1 MPVGLGSPATLVEVL
16 FANRSTRGLAPQV
29 HRLRAAEHPRPD
41 YVLLHISDTHLIS
54 DGSLYG
60 AVDADGRLV
69 ELLEQL
75 KLSGVRPDVIVFTGD
90 LADTGE
96 PAAYRKLRA
105 AVEPFAAELGAE
117 LVWVMGNHDN
127 RAALRRSL
135 LDEAPSMAPL
145 DRVRMIDGLRIITL
159 DTSVPGH
166 HYGEISGSQL
176 DWLTEQL
183 TAPAPHG
190 TILALHHPP
199 IPSVLDLAVTV
210 ELRDQAALG
219 RVLEGRDV
227 RAILA
232 GHLHYST
239 SATFVGI
246 PVSVA
251 SATCYTQDLTVAAGG
266 TRGRDGAQACNLVH
280 VYQDTVVHSVIPLG
294 TGKTVGTFVSPA
306 QAQRKITES
315 GMFIEPSRR
324 DSLFRHPPMV
334 MTPAVRQTP
343 AD

>member
-1 MPVGLGSPATLVEVL
+1 
-16 FANRSTRGLAPQV
+16 LAPQV

-41 YVLLHISDTHLIS
+41 YILLHISDTHLIGG

-60 AVDADGRLV
+60 AVNADGLLG

-75 KLSGVRPDVIVFTGD
+75 KQSGLRPDAIIFTGD
-90 LADTGE
+90 LADKGE
-96 PAAYRKLRA
+96 PEAYRRLRA
-105 AVEPFAAELGAE
+105 VVEPFAAELGAE

-127 RAALRRSL
+127 RAELRRLL

-145 DRVRMIDGLRIITL
+145 DRVRMVDGLRIVTL

-176 DWLTEQL
+176 DWLAEELAT
-183 TAPAPHG
+183 PAPDG

-199 IPSVLDLAVTV
+199 IPSVLDLSVTV
-210 ELRDQAALG
+210 ELRDQAPLG
-219 RVLEGRDV
+219 QVLKGTDV

-239 SATFVGI
+239 NATFVGI

-251 SATCYTQDLTVAAGG
+251 SATCYTQDLTVEVGG
-266 TRGRDGAQACNLVH
+266 TRGRDGAQGCNVVH
-280 VYQDTVVHSVIPLG
+280 VYPDTVVHSVIPLG
-294 TGKTVGTFVSPA
+294 AGKTVGTFVSPA

-324 DSLFRHPPMV
+324 DLLFTHPPMV
-334 MTPAVRQTP
+334 LTSAARQTP
-343 AD
+343 VD

>member
-1 MPVGLGSPATLVEVL
+1 M
-16 FANRSTRGLAPQV
+16 

-41 YVLLHISDTHLIS
+41 YVLLHISDTHLIGG
-54 DGSLYG
+54 DDTLYG
-60 AVDADGRLV
+60 AVDADSRLG

-75 KLSGVRPDVIVFTGD
+75 KESGLRPDAIIFTGD
-90 LADTGE
+90 LADKGE
-96 PAAYRKLRA
+96 PEAYRKLRGLI
-105 AVEPFAAELGAE
+105 EPFAAELGSE
-117 LVWVMGNHDN
+117 LVWVMGNHDD
-127 RAALRRSL
+127 RAELRRML

-145 DRVRMIDGLRIITL
+145 DRVRMIDGLRMVTL

-166 HYGEISGSQL
+166 HYGEITASQL
-176 DWLTEQL
+176 DWLARQLETE
-183 TAPAPHG
+183 APDG

-210 ELRDQAALG
+210 ELRDQASLG
-219 RVLEGRDV
+219 RVLKGSDV

-239 SATFVGI
+239 NATFVGI

-266 TRGRDGAQACNLVH
+266 TRGKDGAQGCNLVH

-294 TGKTVGTFVSPA
+294 TGKTVGTFVSPE
-306 QAQRKITES
+306 QARREITES
-315 GMFIEPSRR
+315 GLFIEPSSR
-324 DSLFRHPPMV
+324 DSLFAHPPMV
-334 MTPAVRQTP
+334 LTPSAPQILV
-343 AD
+343 D

>member
-1 MPVGLGSPATLVEVL
+1 
-16 FANRSTRGLAPQV
+16 V
-29 HRLRAAEHPRPD
+29 HKLRAAEHPRPD
-41 YVLLHISDTHLIS
+41 YVLIHISDTHLIS
-54 DGSLYG
+54 DGCLYG
-60 AVDADGRLV
+60 AVDADGRLG

-75 KLSGVRPDVIVFTGD
+75 KQAGVRPDAIVFTGD
-90 LADTGE
+90 LADAGE
-96 PAAYRKLRA
+96 PEAYRKLRV

-127 RAALRRSL
+127 RAALRSVL

-145 DRVRMIDGLRIITL
+145 DRVCMIDGLRIITL

-166 HYGEISGSQL
+166 HYGEISKSQL
-176 DWLTEQL
+176 DWLAVEL
-183 TAPAPHG
+183 ESPAPQG
-190 TILALHHPP
+190 SILAMHHPP

-210 ELRDQAALG
+210 ELRDQASLG
-219 RVLEGRDV
+219 RVLKGSDV

-239 SATFVGI
+239 NATFAEI

-251 SATCYTQDLTVAAGG
+251 SATCYTQDLTVTAGA

-280 VYQDTVVHSVIPLG
+280 VYQDTVVHSVIPFG
-294 TGKTVGTFVSPA
+294 TGNTVGSFVSPA
-306 QAQRKITES
+306 QAQRKIAES

-324 DSLFRHPPMV
+324 DSLFTYPPMEL
-334 MTPAVRQTP
+334 ASSARQTP

>member
-1 MPVGLGSPATLVEVL
+1 VL
-16 FANRSTRGLAPQV
+16 TEHGKGLAPPV

-41 YVLLHISDTHLIS
+41 YILLHISDTHLIGG
-54 DGSLYG
+54 DGALYG
-60 AVDADGRLV
+60 AVDADGLLG
-69 ELLEQL
+69 ELLQQL
-75 KLSGVRPDVIVFTGD
+75 KHSGLRPDAIIFTGD
-90 LADTGE
+90 LADQGE
-96 PAAYRKLRA
+96 RDAYRKLRA
-105 AVEPFAAELGAE
+105 VVEPIAAELGAE

-127 RAALRRSL
+127 RAELRRLL

-145 DRVRMIDGLRIITL
+145 DRVRMVDGLRIVTL

-166 HYGEISGSQL
+166 HYGEVSGSQL
-176 DWLTEQL
+176 DWLAEHLAT
-183 TAPAPHG
+183 PAPDG

-210 ELRDQAALG
+210 ELRDQAGLG
-219 RVLEGRDV
+219 HVLKGTDV

-239 SATFVGI
+239 NATFVGI

-251 SATCYTQDLTVAAGG
+251 SATCYTQDLTVEVGA
-266 TRGRDGAQACNLVH
+266 TRGRDGAQGCNVVH
-280 VYQDTVVHSVIPLG
+280 VYPDTIVHSVIPLG

-315 GMFIEPSRR
+315 GIFIEPSRR
-324 DSLFRHPPMV
+324 DSLFKHPPMV
-334 MTPAVRQTP
+334 LTSSARQTP
-343 AD
+343 VD

>member
-1 MPVGLGSPATLVEVL
+1 M
-16 FANRSTRGLAPQV
+16 

-41 YVLLHISDTHLIS
+41 YVLLHISDTHLVS
-54 DGSLYG
+54 DGCLYG
-60 AVDADGRLV
+60 AVDADGRLG

-75 KLSGVRPDVIVFTGD
+75 KHSGVHPDAIVFTGD
-90 LADTGE
+90 LADAGE
-96 PAAYRKLRA
+96 PEAYRKLRA
-105 AVEPFAAELGAE
+105 VVEPLAAELGAE
-117 LVWVMGNHDN
+117 LIWVMGNHDN
-127 RAALRRSL
+127 RAALRSFL

-145 DRVRMIDGLRIITL
+145 DRVCMLDGLRIITL

-166 HYGEISGSQL
+166 HYGEICDSQL
-176 DWLTEQL
+176 DWLARELET
-183 TAPAPHG
+183 PAPHG
-190 TILALHHPP
+190 SILALHHPP

-219 RVLEGRDV
+219 QVVRGSDV

-239 SATFVGI
+239 NATFVGI

-266 TRGRDGAQACNLVH
+266 TRGRDSAQACNLVH

-294 TGKTVGTFVSPA
+294 TGNTVGSFVSPA
-306 QAQRKITES
+306 QAQRKIAES
-315 GMFIEPSRR
+315 GMYIEPSRR
-324 DSLFRHPPMV
+324 DSLFTHPPMV
-334 MTPAVRQTP
+334 LTSSARQTP

>member
-1 MPVGLGSPATLVEVL
+1 M
-16 FANRSTRGLAPQV
+16 

-41 YVLLHISDTHLIS
+41 YVLLHISDTHLIA

-60 AVDADGRLV
+60 EVDADGRLG
-69 ELLEQL
+69 ELLAQL
-75 KLSGVRPDVIVFTGD
+75 ATSGIRPDAIVFTGD
-90 LADTGE
+90 LVDAGE
-96 PAAYRKLRA
+96 PEAYRKIRA
-105 AVEPFAAELGAE
+105 VVEPFAAELGAE
-117 LVWVMGNHDN
+117 LVWVMGNHDD
-127 RAALRRSL
+127 RAALRSLL

-159 DTSVPGH
+159 DTSVPGYH
-166 HYGEISGSQL
+166 HGEVSESQL
-176 DWLTEQL
+176 HWLADEL
-183 TAPAPHG
+183 AHLAPHG

-199 IPSVLDLAVTV
+199 IPSVLDMAVTV

-219 RVLEGRDV
+219 RVLKGTDV

-239 SATFVGI
+239 NATFVGI

-251 SATCYTQDLTVAAGG
+251 SATCYTQDLTVAVGG
-266 TRGRDGAQACNLVH
+266 TRGQDGAQACSLVH
-280 VYQDTVVHSVIPLG
+280 VYPDTVVHSVIPLG
-294 TGKTVGTFVSPA
+294 VGKTAGTFLSPA
-306 QAQRKITES
+306 EAQRKLAES

-324 DSLFRHPPMV
+324 DSLFSHPPV
-334 MTPAVRQTP
+334 VLTPSVRQTP

>member
-1 MPVGLGSPATLVEVL
+1 MPVPVGGPATIVEVL
-16 FANRSTRGLAPQV
+16 FADRSTRGLAPQV

-60 AVDADGRLV
+60 AVDADGRLG

-75 KLSGVRPDVIVFTGD
+75 KHSGVRPDAIVFTGD

-96 PAAYRKLRA
+96 PEAYRKLRA
-105 AVEPFAAELGAE
+105 VVEPFAAELGAE

-127 RAALRRSL
+127 RAALRSSL
-135 LDEAPSMAPL
+135 LDEAPSMVPL

-166 HYGEISGSQL
+166 HYGEISKAQL
-176 DWLTEQL
+176 DWLAAEL
-183 TAPAPHG
+183 EMPVPHG
-190 TILALHHPP
+190 SILALHHPP

-210 ELRDQAALG
+210 ELRDQASLG
-219 RVLEGRDV
+219 RVLKGSDV

-239 SATFVGI
+239 NATFVGI

-294 TGKTVGTFVSPA
+294 AAKTVGTFVSPA

-315 GMFIEPSRR
+315 GLFIEPSRR
-324 DSLFRHPPMV
+324 DSLFSHPPMV
-334 MTPAVRQTP
+334 LTPSVPQNP
-343 AD
+343 AG

>member
-1 MPVGLGSPATLVEVL
+1 
-16 FANRSTRGLAPQV
+16 V

-60 AVDADGRLV
+60 AVDAEGRLG

-75 KLSGVRPDVIVFTGD
+75 THSGLDPDAIVFTGD
-90 LADTGE
+90 LTDAGE
-96 PAAYRKLRA
+96 PEAYRKLRKV
-105 AVEPFAAELGAE
+105 VEPFAAELGAE
-117 LVWVMGNHDN
+117 LVWGMGNHDN
-127 RAALRRSL
+127 RAELRNWL

-166 HYGEISGSQL
+166 HYGEVSKSQL
-176 DWLTEQL
+176 DWLARQL
-183 TAPAPHG
+183 EVPAPHG
-190 TILALHHPP
+190 SILALHHPP

-210 ELRDQAALG
+210 ELRDQASLG
-219 RVLEGRDV
+219 RVLKGSDV

-239 SATFVGI
+239 NATFVGI

-294 TGKTVGTFVSPA
+294 AGKTVGTFVSPA
-306 QAQRKITES
+306 QAQRKITDS
-315 GMFIEPSRR
+315 GMFIEPSQR
-324 DSLFRHPPMV
+324 DLLFRHPPMV
-334 MTPAVRQTP
+334 LTPSVPQTP

>member
-1 MPVGLGSPATLVEVL
+1 
-16 FANRSTRGLAPQV
+16 V

-41 YVLLHISDTHLIS
+41 YILLHISDTHLVGG

-60 AVDADGRLV
+60 AVNADGLLG
-69 ELLEQL
+69 ELLKQL
-75 KLSGVRPDVIVFTGD
+75 KQSGLRPDAIIFTGD
-90 LADTGE
+90 LADKGE
-96 PAAYRKLRA
+96 PEAYRRLRA
-105 AVEPFAAELGAE
+105 VVEPFAAELGAE

-127 RAALRRSL
+127 RAELRRLL

-145 DRVRMIDGLRIITL
+145 DRVRMVDGLRIVTL

-176 DWLTEQL
+176 DWLAEELAT
-183 TAPAPHG
+183 PAPDG

-199 IPSVLDLAVTV
+199 IPSVLDLSVTV
-210 ELRDQAALG
+210 ELRDQAPLG
-219 RVLEGRDV
+219 QVLKGTDV

-239 SATFVGI
+239 NATFVGI

-251 SATCYTQDLTVAAGG
+251 SATCYTQDLTVEVGG
-266 TRGRDGAQACNLVH
+266 TRGRDGAQGCNVVH
-280 VYQDTVVHSVIPLG
+280 VYPDTVVHSVIPLG
-294 TGKTVGTFVSPA
+294 AGKTVGTFVSPA

-324 DSLFRHPPMV
+324 DLLFTHPPMV
-334 MTPAVRQTP
+334 LTSAARQTP
-343 AD
+343 VD

>member
-1 MPVGLGSPATLVEVL
+1 MGRVGTS
-16 FANRSTRGLAPQV
+16 V

-41 YVLLHISDTHLIS
+41 YVLLHISDTHLIA
-54 DGSLYG
+54 GNGPLYG
-60 AVDADGRLV
+60 AVDADGRLG
-69 ELLEQL
+69 ELLELL
-75 KLSGVRPDVIVFTGD
+75 KRSRVRPDAIIFTGD

-96 PAAYRKLRA
+96 SEAYRKLRA
-105 AVEPFAAELGAE
+105 VVAPFAAELGAE
-117 LVWVMGNHDN
+117 LFWVMGNHDN
-127 RAALRRSL
+127 RAALRRFL

-159 DTSVPGH
+159 DTSVPGSH
-166 HYGEISGSQL
+166 HGEISIAQL
-176 DWLTEQL
+176 GWLAEELAIST
-183 TAPAPHG
+183 PDG

-210 ELRDQAALG
+210 ELRDQASLG
-219 RVLEGRDV
+219 RVLRGSDV

-239 SATFVGI
+239 NATFVGI

-251 SATCYTQDLTVAAGG
+251 SATCYTQDLTVGAGG
-266 TRGRDGAQACNLVH
+266 SRGRDGAQACNVVH

-294 TGKTVGTFVSPA
+294 TGKTVGSFVAPA
-306 QAQRKITES
+306 QARRQIAES
-315 GMFIEPSRR
+315 GVFIEPSRR
-324 DSLFRHPPMV
+324 DSLFMHPPMALSSSG
-334 MTPAVRQTP
+334 PQTP

>member
-1 MPVGLGSPATLVEVL
+1 M
-16 FANRSTRGLAPQV
+16 

-41 YVLLHISDTHLIS
+41 YVLLHISDTHLI
-54 DGSLYG
+54 GGAEPLYG
-60 AVDADGRLV
+60 AVNADGLLG

-75 KLSGVRPDVIVFTGD
+75 RHCGLRPDAIIFTGD
-90 LADTGE
+90 LTDKGE
-96 PAAYRKLRA
+96 PAAYRKLRDV
-105 AVEPFAAELGAE
+105 VEPFATELGSE

-127 RAALRRSL
+127 RAELRRLL

-166 HYGEISGSQL
+166 HYGEISDSQL
-176 DWLTEQL
+176 DWLAEELAT
-183 TAPAPHG
+183 PAPDG

-210 ELRDQAALG
+210 ELRDQAPLG
-219 RVLEGRDV
+219 RVLKGTDV

-239 SATFVGI
+239 NATFVGI

-251 SATCYTQDLTVAAGG
+251 SATCYTQDLTVEVGG
-266 TRGRDGAQACNLVH
+266 TRGRDGAQGCNVVH

-294 TGKTVGTFVSPA
+294 AGRTVGAVISSA
-306 QAQRKITES
+306 EAQRKIAES
-315 GMFIEPSRR
+315 GIFVEPSRR
-324 DSLFRHPPMV
+324 DSLFTHPPMV
-334 MTPAVRQTP
+334 LASSARQTP
-343 AD
+343 VE

>member
-1 MPVGLGSPATLVEVL
+1 
-16 FANRSTRGLAPQV
+16 V

-54 DGSLYG
+54 DGPLHG
-60 AVDADGRLV
+60 AVDADRRLG

-75 KLSGVRPDVIVFTGD
+75 KHSGVRPDAIVFTGD

-96 PAAYRKLRA
+96 PEAYRKLRA
-105 AVEPFAAELGAE
+105 VVEPFATDLGAE

-127 RAALRRSL
+127 RAALRGSL

-159 DTSVPGH
+159 DTTVPGQ
-166 HYGEISGSQL
+166 HYGEISVSQL
-176 DWLTEQL
+176 SWLTERL
-183 TAPAPHG
+183 ATPAPHG

-210 ELRDQAALG
+210 ELRDQASLG
-219 RVLEGRDV
+219 RVLNGSDV

-239 SATFVGI
+239 TATFVGI

-280 VYQDTVVHSVIPLG
+280 VYPDTVVHSVIPVG
-294 TGKTVGTFVSPA
+294 AGKTVGAFVSPA
-306 QAQRKITES
+306 QAQRKIAES
-315 GMFIEPSRR
+315 GMFIEPSQR
-324 DSLFRHPPMV
+324 DSLFTHPPMV
-334 MTPAVRQTP
+334 LTPSVPQTR

>member
-1 MPVGLGSPATLVEVL
+1 M
-16 FANRSTRGLAPQV
+16 

-60 AVDADGRLV
+60 AVDADGRLD

-75 KLSGVRPDVIVFTGD
+75 KHSGLHPDAIVFTGD
-90 LADTGE
+90 LADAGE
-96 PAAYRKLRA
+96 PEAYRKLRKV
-105 AVEPFAAELGAE
+105 VEPFAAELGAE

-127 RAALRRSL
+127 RAELRNWL
-135 LDEAPSMAPL
+135 LDEAPSMAPF

-166 HYGEISGSQL
+166 HYGEISKSQL
-176 DWLTEQL
+176 DWLAGEL
-183 TAPAPHG
+183 EAPAPHG
-190 TILALHHPP
+190 SILALHHPP

-210 ELRDQAALG
+210 ELRDQASLG
-219 RVLEGRDV
+219 RVLEGSDV
-227 RAILA
+227 RSILA

-239 SATFVGI
+239 NATFVGI

-294 TGKTVGTFVSPA
+294 VGKTVGTFVSPA
-306 QAQRKITES
+306 QAQRKITDS
-315 GMFIEPSRR
+315 GMFIEPSQR
-324 DSLFRHPPMV
+324 DLLFRHPPMV
-334 MTPAVRQTP
+334 LTPSVPQTS

>member
-1 MPVGLGSPATLVEVL
+1 
-16 FANRSTRGLAPQV
+16 LAPPV

-41 YVLLHISDTHLIS
+41 YILLHISDTHLIGA

-60 AVDADGRLV
+60 AVDADGRLD
-69 ELLEQL
+69 ELLRQL
-75 KLSGVRPDVIVFTGD
+75 KHSGLRPDAIIFTGD
-90 LADTGE
+90 LADQGE
-96 PAAYRKLRA
+96 ADAYRKLRTV
-105 AVEPFAAELGAE
+105 VEPFAAELGAE

-127 RAALRRSL
+127 RTELRRFL

-145 DRVRMIDGLRIITL
+145 DRVRMLDGLRIVTL

-166 HYGEISGSQL
+166 HYGEISGFQL
-176 DWLTEQL
+176 DWLAGQL
-183 TAPAPHG
+183 ATPAPDG

-210 ELRDQAALG
+210 ELRDQAGLG
-219 RVLEGRDV
+219 RVVKGTDV

-239 SATFVGI
+239 NATFVGI

-251 SATCYTQDLTVAAGG
+251 SATCYTQDLTVEIGG
-266 TRGRDGAQACNLVH
+266 TRGRDGAQGCNVVH
-280 VYQDTVVHSVIPLG
+280 VYQDTIVHSVIPLG

-306 QAQRKITES
+306 HAQRKIAES
-315 GMFIEPSRR
+315 GIFIEPSRR
-324 DSLFRHPPMV
+324 DSLFSHPPMV
-334 MTPAVRQTP
+334 LASSARQTP

>member
-1 MPVGLGSPATLVEVL
+1 
-16 FANRSTRGLAPQV
+16 V

-41 YVLLHISDTHLIS
+41 YVLLHISDTHLVS

-60 AVDADGRLV
+60 AVDADGRLG
-69 ELLEQL
+69 ELLEHL
-75 KLSGVRPDVIVFTGD
+75 KHSGVRPDAIVFTGD

-96 PAAYRKLRA
+96 PEAYRKLRA
-105 AVEPFAAELGAE
+105 VVGPFADALGAE
-117 LVWVMGNHDN
+117 LIWVMGNHDD
-127 RAALRRSL
+127 RAALRSWL

-145 DRVRMIDGLRIITL
+145 DRVRMVDGLRIITL

-166 HYGEISGSQL
+166 HYGEISKSQL
-176 DWLTEQL
+176 DWLAGEL
-183 TAPAPHG
+183 EVPAPNG
-190 TILALHHPP
+190 SILALHHPP

-219 RVLEGRDV
+219 RVLRGSDV

-239 SATFVGI
+239 NATFVGI

-294 TGKTVGTFVSPA
+294 AGRTVGTFVSPA

-315 GMFIEPSRR
+315 GMFIEPSAR

-334 MTPAVRQTP
+334 LTPSVRRTP
-343 AD
+343 VD

>member
-1 MPVGLGSPATLVEVL
+1 M
-16 FANRSTRGLAPQV
+16 

-60 AVDADGRLV
+60 AVDADGRLD

-75 KLSGVRPDVIVFTGD
+75 KHSGLHPDAIVFTGD
-90 LADTGE
+90 LADAGE
-96 PAAYRKLRA
+96 PEAYRKLRKV
-105 AVEPFAAELGAE
+105 VEPFAAELGAE

-127 RAALRRSL
+127 RAELRNWL
-135 LDEAPSMAPL
+135 LDEAPSMAPF

-166 HYGEISGSQL
+166 HYGEISKSQL
-176 DWLTEQL
+176 DWLAGEL
-183 TAPAPHG
+183 EAPAPHG
-190 TILALHHPP
+190 SILALHHPP

-210 ELRDQAALG
+210 ELRDQASLG
-219 RVLEGRDV
+219 RVLEGSDV
-227 RAILA
+227 RSILA

-239 SATFVGI
+239 NATFVGI

-294 TGKTVGTFVSPA
+294 VGKTVGTFVSPA
-306 QAQRKITES
+306 QAQRKITDS
-315 GMFIEPSRR
+315 GMFIEPSQR
-324 DSLFRHPPMV
+324 DLLFRHPPMV
-334 MTPAVRQTP
+334 LTPSVPQTP

>member
-1 MPVGLGSPATLVEVL
+1 
-16 FANRSTRGLAPQV
+16 V

-60 AVDADGRLV
+60 AVDADGRLD

-75 KLSGVRPDVIVFTGD
+75 KHSGLHPDAIVFTGD
-90 LADTGE
+90 LADAGE
-96 PAAYRKLRA
+96 PEAYRKLRKV
-105 AVEPFAAELGAE
+105 VEPFAAELGAE

-127 RAALRRSL
+127 RAELRNWL
-135 LDEAPSMAPL
+135 LDEAPSMAPF

-166 HYGEISGSQL
+166 HYGEISKSQL
-176 DWLTEQL
+176 DWLAGEL
-183 TAPAPHG
+183 EAPAPHG
-190 TILALHHPP
+190 SILALHHPP

-210 ELRDQAALG
+210 ELRDQASLG
-219 RVLEGRDV
+219 RVLEGSDV
-227 RAILA
+227 RSILA

-239 SATFVGI
+239 NATFVGI

-294 TGKTVGTFVSPA
+294 VGKTVGTFVSPA
-306 QAQRKITES
+306 QAQRKITDS
-315 GMFIEPSRR
+315 GMFIEPSQR
-324 DSLFRHPPMV
+324 DLLFRHPPMV
-334 MTPAVRQTP
+334 LTPSVPQTP